1 MNKSLVIALFL
12 GLLSQTEAVRVRTNE
27 NEGSLNSNVTQIH
40 LKVMQ
45 QKVAEA
51 KEKSDQTLAKINE
64 LKKKIDKKPAET
76 SKVQTKKDEMVIN
89 LEALNKPND
98 ANKMKELEAME
109 QALAK
114 ATEEAH
120 KQRLRLAGT
129 SSDSLAQESTPK
141 SPALMELKKKHDQQQ
156 KELLDKLEQEEKT
169 RQAELRQNIELE
181 KKIEQAEKERLEEE
195 ELQKKRQQELKRLQ
209 AEEAAQKAEA
219 EQREQEFLAA
229 QAVQEAKQAAAR
241 KAAAKANLARLKRR
255 NELQRT
261 QAEAQLKLLRIT
273 HQ

>member
-1 MNKSLVIALFL
+1 
-12 GLLSQTEAVRVRTNE
+12 
-27 NEGSLNSNVTQIH
+27 
-40 LKVMQ
+40 MQ
-45 QKVAEA
+45 KKAAEA
-51 KEKSDQTLAKINE
+51 KEKSDETLAKINQ
-64 LKKKIDKKPAET
+64 LKQKIDKKPTDTA
-76 SKVQTKKDEMVIN
+76 KVQTKKSEIISTNESKTD
-89 LEALNKPND
+89 D
-98 ANKMKELEAME
+98 SNKMKELEAME
-109 QALAK
+109 QALSQAN
-114 ATEEAH
+114 EDAH
-120 KQRLRLAGT
+120 KQILKLAT
-129 SSDSLAQESTPK
+129 TDSSAQDPSPK
-141 SPALMELKKKHDQQQ
+141 SPALMELKKKHEEQQ
-156 KELLDKLEQEEKT
+156 KELLAKLEQEEKA
-169 RQAELRQNIELE
+169 RQAELKQNIELE
-181 KKIEQAEKERLEEE
+181 KKIEQAEKERLQEE